1 MPARTPQFPFLYRHQ
16 WCSTT
21 TVTPLIYRSSSLT
34 VRLSLL
40 WPSSSCVRRR
50 QLSAMAP
57 PKTVCIVGA
66 GPSGLVA
73 AKTLLHQPSGSE
85 PGFSVTV
92 FDAQPRVGGLWPV
105 DKDDGAGLVHPLMVA
120 NQSRNTMQF
129 SDLAWEDDAPQLPRA
144 WHVGR
149 YLQQYLR
156 KYCAFE
162 EERFR
167 LRLGWRVEKAVPVHG
182 DQGRLWMV
190 TARSVDGVVVENE
203 YDYLLIASGFFGKPA
218 IPDVPGL
225 TLVQGIPI
233 IHSSRYRDLET
244 LLPGS
249 GGKGAKILV
258 VGGQMSGVEI
268 AGTIASHLSSAAN
281 APNTSKLPDA
291 DKYTIH
297 HIIQRPTWVFPLFTT
312 PVAGSTAAPF
322 LPLDLSSYNLAN
334 RPHPLTNAQGHIPMD
349 AARMVQGIYKTVL
362 GTDQSEF
369 SPLLV
374 AGEQDLDSPPYIAV
388 SDWYTDFVRS
398 GLITLSQGKL
408 DSVTGST
415 VTVKPNSKDG
425 EPTTI
430 TDVAAIVLATGF
442 EAAPSISYLP
452 DEIQQTLAVDPTNL
466 DNTLLLAFHGTHHP
480 DVPNLGFV
488 GFYRSPYWG
497 VMEMQARFL
506 TELWTQQ
513 QQGQLSP
520 SLQHALSTDTSLSRF
535 ATLRDD
541 PRVSQ
546 FPMGDYAFL
555 MQEFAN
561 ALDMGLFMTVGETP
575 PLPHNGLPMDILTP
589 ARYAPKG
596 LTAAQHKEVDRSLRQ
611 THETAVGGLV
621 KGRFVARAVFRSL
634 LGEWQLERDLVS
646 KLPSHPSGHW
656 SGTAK
661 FLLRQGT
668 TDGRKCANGDGADG
682 SEAAAEE
689 SGLEYLYVEEG
700 DFTAT
705 NGLTFRATRRY
716 VWRYD
721 EKSDKLSVWFARTGD
736 RYSRS
741 DPKRDEE
748 QRRADYLF
756 HEVDFVVPE
765 GHKDGIYDGERGWK
779 AKAGHLCIDD
789 FYNVDYEFCFKA
801 VNLREWR
808 LGYTVKGPQKDY
820 TISGVYQRKT
830 APA

>member
-1 MPARTPQFPFLYRHQ
+1 
-16 WCSTT
+16 
-21 TVTPLIYRSSSLT
+21 
-34 VRLSLL
+34 
-40 WPSSSCVRRR
+40 
-50 QLSAMAP
+50 MAP
-57 PKTVCIVGA
+57 KSVCIIGA

-92 FDAQPRVGGLWPV
+92 FEAQPRIGGLWPA

-129 SDLAWEDDAPQLPRA
+129 SDLAWEDDAPQLPKA

-149 YLQQYLR
+149 YLQQYLS

-162 EERFR
+162 EERFH
-167 LRLGWRVEKAVPVHG
+167 LRLGWKVERAVPVHE
-182 DQGRLWMV
+182 DQGRRWRV
-190 TARSVDGVVVENE
+190 TARSEDGVVDENE

-218 IPDVPGL
+218 IPNVPGL
-225 TLVQGIPI
+225 KEAQGIPI

-244 LLPGS
+244 LLPNGDAK
-249 GGKGAKILV
+249 GGKILV

-281 APNTSKLPDA
+281 SPNADKLPGA

-334 RPHPLTNAQGHIPMD
+334 RPQPLTNAQGHIPKD
-349 AARMVQGIYKTVL
+349 AARMVQGIYKNIL
-362 GTDQSEF
+362 GTDQSEY

-374 AGEQDLDSPPYIAV
+374 ATEEDLDAPPYIAV

-398 GLITLSQGKL
+398 GLISPSQGKL
-408 DSVTGST
+408 SSVTSST
-415 VTVKPNSKDG
+415 ATITSNSNDS

-452 DEIQQTLAVDPTNL
+452 DEIQQTLAVDSTNL

-480 DVPNLGFV
+480 EVPNLGFV

-513 QQGQLSP
+513 QQGKISS
-520 SLQHALSTDTSLSRF
+520 SLQQALSTDTSLSRL
-535 ATLRDD
+535 ASLRGDT
-541 PRVSQ
+541 RVSQ

-555 MQEFAN
+555 MQEFAD

-575 PLPHNGLPMDILTP
+575 PLPHNGMPMDILTP
-589 ARYAPKG
+589 ARYASKG
-596 LTAAQHKEVDRSLRQ
+596 LTAAQHKELDKSLRQ
-611 THETAVGGLV
+611 TNETAVAGLTRG
-621 KGRFVARAVFRSL
+621 KFVARAVFRSL
-634 LGEWQLERDLVS
+634 LGEWQLERDLIS

-661 FLLRQGT
+661 FLLRQAT
-668 TDGRKCANGDGADG
+668 TDGRKCVNGDASGD
-682 SEAAAEE
+682 EAADDEP
-689 SGLEYLYVEEG
+689 GLEYLYIEEG
-700 DFTAT
+700 NFTAT

-721 EKSDKLSVWFARTGD
+721 EKSDKLSVWFVRTGD
-736 RYSRS
+736 KYSRN

-765 GHKDGIYDGERGWK
+765 GHKIGDYDGEKGWK
-779 AKAGHLCIDD
+779 AKAGHLCVEDY
-789 FYNVDYEFCFKA
+789 YNVDYEFCFKA

-808 LGYTVKGPQKDY
+808 LAYTVKGPQKDY
-820 TISGVYQRKT
+820 TISGVYRRK
-830 APA
+830 AAAS